1 MEEEYELPE
10 PVIVYEYKHP
20 ENEEY
25 RLEITDFG
33 EDLSPRYEAWVFT
46 GSGIGG
52 DTACFQDDEF
62 EYIKNEATEYLQGF
76 IEMDLS
82 EEVYVEQEYKGYTL
96 LVGDKMPIVTILD
109 SEDSIVEAMFREN
122 TSTEELFLAGK
133 EYIDNLTK
141 ENK

>member
-1 MEEEYELPE
+1 MLEEYEFN
-10 PVIVYEYKHP
+10 PVVVYEYKYP
-20 ENEEY
+20 DNEEY
-25 RLEITDFG
+25 RLEITDMG

-62 EYIKNEATEYLQGF
+62 EYIKNEATEYLQSF

-96 LVGDKMPIVTILD
+96 LVDDKMPIITILD
-109 SEDSIVEAMFREN
+109 SEDNIVEAMFREK
-122 TSTEELFLAGK
+122 TSTEDLFLVGQ

>member
-1 MEEEYELPE
+1 MEEYEFN
-10 PVIVYEYKHP
+10 PVVVYEWHHP
-20 ENEEY
+20 DNEDY

-52 DTACFQDDEF
+52 DTACFQEDNF
-62 EYIKNEATEYLQGF
+62 ESIKKEATEYLQGF

-82 EEVYVEQEYKGYTL
+82 EETYEEEEYLGYTM
-96 LVGDKMPIVTILD
+96 LVGDKLPIVNILD
-109 SEDSIVEAMFREN
+109 NAGNLIEAMFREN
-122 TSTEELFLAGK
+122 ASVEDLFTVGR
-133 EYIDNLTK
+133 EYINNLTK